1 MSREIKF
8 RVWQDY
14 SQTGRSMSGGRM
26 INWENKDIKYL
37 LESGTALFKNK
48 QYVLQQF
55 TGLKD
60 RNGIDIYEGDILTA
74 EYHNIE
80 SQGKQRT
87 TGVVEYFSQHATF
100 TLNCKVWALNFSA
113 LSNLEIIGNIFETPE
128 VLEK

>member
-60 RNGIDIYEGDILTA
+60 RNGIDIYEGDIVVA
-74 EYHNIE
+74 
-80 SQGKQRT
+80 
-87 TGVVEYFSQHATF
+87 TGNEGTVAFFGTKPLKVKWEDNLAKWSISDLLRNNTVTF
-100 TLNCKVWALNFSA
+100 ELV
-113 LSNLEIIGNIFETPE
+113 GNIFENPE
-128 VLEK
+128 LLK